1 MDVQNVPPIVKE
13 NLGNRSIL
21 LGLANNSNLYLFNS
35 VVQALFLL
43 PSFQDHVKTSLL
55 TGLSVS
61 KLSRITI
68 QSNTNKE
75 EKTLI
80 KQLKKLYQG

>member
-43 PSFQDHVKTSLL
+43 LSFQDHVKTSLL
-55 TGLSVS
+55 TGLVI
-61 KLSRITI
+61 LSISIKTI
-68 QSNTNKE
+68 QDNDTK
-75 EKTLI
+75 
-80 KQLKKLYQG
+80 

>member
-35 VVQALFLL
+35 VVQALF
-43 PSFQDHVKTSLL
+43 
-55 TGLSVS
+55 
-61 KLSRITI
+61 
-68 QSNTNKE
+68 
-75 EKTLI
+75 
-80 KQLKKLYQG
+80 

>member
-55 TGLSVS
+55 TGLVI
-61 KLSRITI
+61 LSISIKTI
-68 QSNTNKE
+68 QDNDTKE
-75 EKTLI
+75 H
-80 KQLKKLYQG
+80 Q

>member
-35 VVQALFLL
+35 VVQALFLF

-55 TGLSVS
+55 TGLVI
-61 KLSRITI
+61 LSISIKTI
-68 QSNTNKE
+68 QDNDTK
-75 EKTLI
+75 
-80 KQLKKLYQG
+80 

>member
-43 PSFQDHVKTSLL
+43 PSFQDHVKTS
-55 TGLSVS
+55 VS

>member
-55 TGLSVS
+55 TGLVIQSIS
-61 KLSRITI
+61 IKTI
-68 QSNTNKE
+68 QDNDTK
-75 EKTLI
+75 
-80 KQLKKLYQG
+80 